1 MAGPRRDDA
10 WRGMGT
16 GWTITS
22 TLIAGMAVGG
32 VIGFLVDVAIGNRRV
47 FAALGIVLGA
57 AAGIYLV
64 YLKYGRGD
72 REDGS

>member
-1 MAGPRRDDA
+1 MAEPRRDDA
-10 WRGMGT
+10 WRGVGT

-32 VIGFLVDVAIGNRRV
+32 VVGYLVDRVAGTEKV
-47 FAALGIVLGA
+47 FTAVGVVLGA

-64 YLKYGRGD
+64 YLKYGKED
-72 REDGS
+72 REDGA